1 MKINHEKM
9 AAFGFKF
16 DTLEDVYFY
25 FSNMLD
31 WLESHN
37 KNYTKEQYN
46 RILTLQE
53 ISSCLEVE

>member
-1 MKINHEKM
+1 MKINYNEMEKL
-9 AAFGFKF
+9 GLKF
-16 DTLEDVYFY
+16 DDIADIIFY

-46 RILTLQE
+46 RILTLKE
-53 ISSCLEVE
+53 ICDCLEV

>member
-1 MKINHEKM
+1 MKINHNEMEKR
-9 AAFGFKF
+9 GLKF
-16 DTLEDVYFY
+16 DNIDDIFFY

-46 RILTLQE
+46 RILTLKE
-53 ISSCLEVE
+53 ICDCLEV